1 MVREY
6 HLHLISDST
15 GETLNT
21 VAKAVCAQ
29 FDGVTVREH
38 IYSLVRNRVQLRRA
52 VEQVLA
58 GEDTETESGDAA
70 KLKAAV
76 TLLDET
82 TKPLADL
89 LTDRGEHDAFRHD
102 GQQAP

>member
-1 MVREY
+1 MAREY

-38 IYSLVRNRVQLRRA
+38 IYSLVRNKVQLRRA
-52 VEQVLA
+52 VDDENCAVCAAWVGWLRR
-58 GEDTETESGDAA
+58 GPVRVDA
-70 KLKAAV
+70 LGV
-76 TLLDET
+76 
-82 TKPLADL
+82 
-89 LTDRGEHDAFRHD
+89 FR
-102 GQQAP
+102 